1 MGNEMKE
8 RNGGIALIPFGLFIF
23 LIVGTGI
30 ILDRMGVEKPFYQLP
45 ASTAAFAAIVAAFI
59 LYKGSV
65 EEKMNSFFRGC
76 ANENVAVMYMTCFLA
91 GSFAEV
97 AKASGGVDAVVNF
110 CLSIM
115 PPAYLTLGMFVVAAF
130 MSLATGSSSGTVAAL
145 GAIACSV
152 GAKAGLNMAM
162 LLAAVLSGAFFGD
175 NLSIISDTTIVAART
190 QGCEMKDKFKIN
202 FYIAVP
208 AAIITAILY
217 FVFGKP
223 ETVVEVQAGTYSLIK
238 ILPYLYVLV
247 MSIVGMNVFVVL
259 GSGTILAGVIGMST
273 GSINLISF
281 GQTIYSGFSGMTE
294 IVLLAI
300 FIGGLSNM
308 MAEQDGLNYLMKRI
322 RKLVK
327 GRKSAEIGI
336 AVLVSAADVAVANNT
351 AAIIVS
357 GDIAKEIS
365 CEYKVDPRR
374 SASILSIFSCVAQG
388 LIPYG
393 NQILLIGVLASGAV
407 APVEIIPYMWYVVI
421 LGVFAVVSTFVPYAD
436 SLLKREPWKWED
448 EKTK

>member
-1 MGNEMKE
+1 
-8 RNGGIALIPFGLFIF
+8 
-23 LIVGTGI
+23 
-30 ILDRMGVEKPFYQLP
+30 
-45 ASTAAFAAIVAAFI
+45 
-59 LYKGSV
+59 
-65 EEKMNSFFRGC
+65 
-76 ANENVAVMYMTCFLA
+76 
-91 GSFAEV
+91 
-97 AKASGGVDAVVNF
+97 
-110 CLSIM
+110 
-115 PPAYLTLGMFVVAAF
+115 
-130 MSLATGSSSGTVAAL
+130 
-145 GAIACSV
+145 
-152 GAKAGLNMAM
+152 MAM

-208 AAIITAILY
+208 AAIITAVLY
-217 FVFGKP
+217 FILGKP

-238 ILPYLYVLV
+238 ILPYIYVLV

-259 GSGTILAGVIGMST
+259 GSGTILAGVIGMCS
-273 GSINLISF
+273 GSLNLLSF

-308 MAEQDGLNYLMKRI
+308 MAEQGGLNYLMKRI

-327 GRKSAEIGI
+327 GRKSAEVGI
-336 AVLVSAADVAVANNT
+336 AVLVAAADVAVANNT

-365 CEYKVDPRR
+365 REYKVDPRR

-407 APVEIIPYMWYVVI
+407 VPVEIIPYMWYVVI

-436 SLLKREPWKWED
+436 ALLRKEPWKWD
-448 EKTK
+448 ENK

>member
-1 MGNEMKE
+1 MGTDTKE
-8 RNGGIALIPFGLFIF
+8 KESGIALIPFAVFIL

-30 ILDRMGVEKPFYQLP
+30 ILDKMGVEQPFYQLP
-45 ASTAAFAAIVAAFI
+45 ASTAAFLALVLAFI
-59 LYKGSV
+59 IYKGSI

-97 AKASGGVDAVVNF
+97 AKASGGVDSVVNF
-110 CLSIM
+110 CLSFM
-115 PPAYLTLGMFVVAAF
+115 PPAYLTVGMFVVAAF

-152 GAKAGLNMAM
+152 GEKAGLNMAM
-162 LLAAVLSGAFFGD
+162 LLASVLSGAFFGD

-202 FYIAVP
+202 FFIAIP

-217 FVFGKP
+217 FVLGKP
-223 ETVVEVQAGTYSLIK
+223 ETVVEVQAGAYSVVK
-238 ILPYLYVLV
+238 ILPYIYVLV
-247 MSIVGMNVFVVL
+247 MSVVGMNVFVVL
-259 GSGTILAGVIGMST
+259 GSGTLLAGVIGIAC
-273 GSINLISF
+273 GSITPISC
-281 GQTIYSGFSGMTE
+281 GQAIYTGFSGMTE

-308 MAEQDGLNYLMKRI
+308 MAEQGGLNYLMKKI
-322 RKLVK
+322 RKLIK
-327 GRKSAEIGI
+327 GRKSAEVGI
-336 AVLVSAADVAVANNT
+336 AVLVSAADVAVGNNT

-357 GDIAKEIS
+357 GDITKEIS
-365 CEYKVDPRR
+365 REYKVDPRR
-374 SASILSIFSCVAQG
+374 SASLLSIFSCVAQG
-388 LIPYG
+388 LLPYG

-421 LGVFAVVSTFVPYAD
+421 LGFFAILSTFIPYAD
-436 SLLKREPWKWED
+436 SLLKKEPWDWE
-448 EKTK
+448 KNK

>member
-1 MGNEMKE
+1 MGNDTKE
-8 RNGGIALIPFGLFIF
+8 RESGIALIPFAIFIF

-30 ILDRMGVEKPFYQLP
+30 ILDKMGVEQPFYQLP
-45 ASTAAFAAIVAAFI
+45 ASTAAFVAIVVAFI
-59 LYKGSV
+59 LYKGSI

-115 PPAYLTLGMFVVAAF
+115 PPAYLTVGMFVVAAF

-152 GAKAGLNMAM
+152 GEKAGLNMAM

-208 AAIITAILY
+208 AAIITAALY
-217 FVFGKP
+217 FILGKP

-238 ILPYLYVLV
+238 ILPYIYVLV

-259 GSGTILAGVIGMST
+259 GSGTILAGVIGMFS
-273 GSINLISF
+273 GSLNLLSF

-308 MAEQDGLNYLMKRI
+308 MAEQGGLNYLMKRI

-336 AVLVSAADVAVANNT
+336 AVLVAAADVAV
-351 AAIIVS
+351 
-357 GDIAKEIS
+357 EILQ
-365 CEYKVDPRR
+365 KK
-374 SASILSIFSCVAQG
+374 FH
-388 LIPYG
+388 
-393 NQILLIGVLASGAV
+393 
-407 APVEIIPYMWYVVI
+407 
-421 LGVFAVVSTFVPYAD
+421 VSTRWIHEEV
-436 SLLKREPWKWED
+436 LLY
-448 EKTK
+448 